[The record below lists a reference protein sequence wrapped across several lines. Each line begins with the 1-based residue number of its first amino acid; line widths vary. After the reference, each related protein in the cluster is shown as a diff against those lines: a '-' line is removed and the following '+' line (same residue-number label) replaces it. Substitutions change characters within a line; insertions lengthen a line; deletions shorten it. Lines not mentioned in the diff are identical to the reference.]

1 MILYIGNKLSRHGNT
16 PTSVEILGDL
26 LSQHFHIV
34 SVSDKKNKMLRLA
47 EMLWSIVKYRHRTEF
62 VLIDTYST
70 SNFYYAVLSG
80 ALAKMLRIEYIPV
93 LRGGNLPDR
102 VKRNPLLAKL
112 LFANAYVNVAPSR
125 YLLSAFERYAYKT
138 VFIPN
143 NIEIKHYPFKRRE
156 SVEPKLLYV
165 RAFSSIYNPKM
176 ALNVLAKLLDRYPKA
191 SLCMVGPDRDGSFA
205 STKELCHTMGL
216 DDKVTFTGKLSKEEW
231 WKLSE
236 SYDVFINTTNYDN
249 TPVSVMEAMALGLPV
264 VSTNVGGIPYLVEE
278 NKDAL
283 LVDVDDA
290 EAMAEKISLLVENPE
305 KAVALAENARKKVEG
320 FDWGNVQSKWFEL
333 LKREDD

>member
-1 MILYIGNKLSRHGNT
+1 MILYIGNKLSKHGNT

-47 EMLWSIVKYRHRTEF
+47 EMLWSIVRYRHTTEF

-80 ALAKMLRIEYIPV
+80 ALAKTLRIKYIPV
-93 LRGGNLPDR
+93 LRGGNLPER
-102 VKRNPLLAKL
+102 VERNPRLAKL

-125 YLLSAFERYAYKT
+125 YLLSTFESSGYKT

-143 NIEIKHYPFKRRE
+143 NIEIKHYPFKLRRRI
-156 SVEPKLLYV
+156 EPKLLYV
-165 RAFSSIYNPKM
+165 RAFSSVYNPKM
-176 ALNVLAKLLDRYPKA
+176 ALFVLKKLLHRYPEA
-191 SLCMVGPDRDGSFA
+191 SLCMVGPDRDGTFA
-205 STKELCHTMGL
+205 STRELCHTMGL

-236 SYDVFINTTNYDN
+236 SYDVFINTTNFDN

-278 NKDAL
+278 DKEAL
-283 LVDVDDA
+283 LVDADDA
-290 EAMAEKISLLVENPE
+290 EAMAEKISQLIENPD

-320 FDWGNVQSKWFEL
+320 FDWKNVQSKWFEL
-333 LKREDD
+333 LKKKEN